1 MKVLYVILKTKFMEM
16 RKIALIGSISIFS
29 LSILFHLLVI
39 MKVIPSTI
47 VWGGR
52 VENQQELL
60 KFESVSII
68 LNILFLL
75 IILMINATIKV
86 KIKPIVFRVILWLMS
101 ALFILNTIGNLL
113 AKSSIETMIFTPVT
127 LLLSVFSLYLAINY
141 EKIDLRN

>member
-60 KFESVSII
+60 KFESISII
-68 LNILFLL
+68 LNVFFLL
-75 IILMINATIKV
+75 ILLMINTTIKV
-86 KIKPIVFRVILWLMS
+86 KVKPIVFRLVLWLMS

-127 LLLSVFSLYLAINY
+127 ILLSIFSLYLALNF
-141 EKIDLRN
+141 RSS

>member
-1 MKVLYVILKTKFMEM
+1 M

-47 VWGGR
+47 IWGGR
-52 VENQQELL
+52 IENQQELL
-60 KFESVSII
+60 KFESISII
-68 LNILFLL
+68 LNVFFLL
-75 IILMINATIKV
+75 ILLMINTTIKV
-86 KIKPIVFRVILWLMS
+86 KVKPIVFRLVLWLMS

-127 LLLSVFSLYLAINY
+127 ILLSIFSLYLALNF
-141 EKIDLRN
+141 RSS

>member
-60 KFESVSII
+60 KFESISII
-68 LNILFLL
+68 LNVFFLL
-75 IILMINATIKV
+75 ILLMINTTIKV
-86 KIKPIVFRVILWLMS
+86 KVKPIVFRLVLCLMS

-127 LLLSVFSLYLAINY
+127 ILLSIFSLYLALNF
-141 EKIDLRN
+141 RSS

>member
-1 MKVLYVILKTKFMEM
+1 MEM

-52 VENQQELL
+52 IENQQELL
-60 KFESVSII
+60 KFESISII
-68 LNILFLL
+68 LNVFFLL
-75 IILMINATIKV
+75 ILLMINTTIKV
-86 KIKPIVFRVILWLMS
+86 KVKPIVFRLVLWLMS

-127 LLLSVFSLYLAINY
+127 ILLSIFSLYLALNF
-141 EKIDLRN
+141 RSS

>member
-1 MKVLYVILKTKFMEM
+1 M

-86 KIKPIVFRVILWLMS
+86 KVKPIVFRVILWLMS

-127 LLLSVFSLYLAINY
+127 ILLSIFSLYLALNF
-141 EKIDLRN
+141 RSS

>member
-47 VWGGR
+47 IWGGR
-52 VENQQELL
+52 IENQQELL
-60 KFESVSII
+60 KFESISII
-68 LNILFLL
+68 LNVFFLL
-75 IILMINATIKV
+75 ILLMINTTIKV
-86 KIKPIVFRVILWLMS
+86 KVKPIVFRLVLWLMS

-127 LLLSVFSLYLAINY
+127 ILLSIFSLYLALNF
-141 EKIDLRN
+141 RSS

>member
-52 VENQQELL
+52 IENQQELL
-60 KFESVSII
+60 KFESISII
-68 LNILFLL
+68 LNVFFLL
-75 IILMINATIKV
+75 ILLMINTTIKV
-86 KIKPIVFRVILWLMS
+86 KVKPIVFRLVLWLMS

-127 LLLSVFSLYLAINY
+127 ILLSIFSLYLALNF
-141 EKIDLRN
+141 RSS

>member
-52 VENQQELL
+52 IENQQELL
-60 KFESVSII
+60 KFESVSSDNPASTKNEDKGRRVKEM
-68 LNILFLL
+68 LESTADSNCFL
-75 IILMINATIKV
+75 
-86 KIKPIVFRVILWLMS
+86 R
-101 ALFILNTIGNLL
+101 
-113 AKSSIETMIFTPVT
+113 
-127 LLLSVFSLYLAINY
+127 
-141 EKIDLRN
+141 

>member
-47 VWGGR
+47 IWGGR
-52 VENQQELL
+52 IENQQELL
-60 KFESVSII
+60 KFESISII
-68 LNILFLL
+68 LNVFFLL
-75 IILMINATIKV
+75 ILLMINTTIKV
-86 KIKPIVFRVILWLMS
+86 KVKPIVFRLVLCLMS

-127 LLLSVFSLYLAINY
+127 ILLSIFSLYLALNF
-141 EKIDLRN
+141 RSS

>member
-1 MKVLYVILKTKFMEM
+1 MEM

-47 VWGGR
+47 IWGGR
-52 VENQQELL
+52 IENQQELL
-60 KFESVSII
+60 KFESISII
-68 LNILFLL
+68 LNVFFLL
-75 IILMINATIKV
+75 ILLMINTTIKV
-86 KIKPIVFRVILWLMS
+86 KVKPIVFRLVLCLMS

-127 LLLSVFSLYLAINY
+127 ILLSIFSLYLALNF
-141 EKIDLRN
+141 RSS

>member
-52 VENQQELL
+52 IENQQELL
-60 KFESVSII
+60 KFESISII
-68 LNILFLL
+68 LNVFFLL
-75 IILMINATIKV
+75 ILLMINTTIKV
-86 KIKPIVFRVILWLMS
+86 KVKPIVFRLVLCLMS

-127 LLLSVFSLYLAINY
+127 ILLSIFSLYLALNF
-141 EKIDLRN
+141 RSS